1 MKNRSRQT
9 YDGLTA
15 LSALRSKLDTDQDS
29 DEYHNIDFALQSLEY
44 EYGSITILVDDTY
57 IDEKVSSY
65 LIAKRRPSVRNI
77 RVIEQ
82 TNIIMYA
89 DGGSYLDRDGHLS
102 FPPDLWNVYL
112 AFGYLHA
119 YIDYPYFYAVSWE
132 KYSGFKERVA
142 RVLTEQLD
150 LSEEE
155 AERYMRAFSK
165 ILRKSGI

>member
-44 EYGSITILVDDTY
+44 EDGSITILVDDTY

-82 TNIIMYA
+82 RISPRTPMVVLISIRMDISA
-89 DGGSYLDRDGHLS
+89 
-102 FPPDLWNVYL
+102 FPLIC
-112 AFGYLHA
+112 G
-119 YIDYPYFYAVSWE
+119 
-132 KYSGFKERVA
+132 
-142 RVLTEQLD
+142 
-150 LSEEE
+150 
-155 AERYMRAFSK
+155 MC
-165 ILRKSGI
+165 ILRLDISTLTSIIRTSMLFLGRNIQASKKGSPEC